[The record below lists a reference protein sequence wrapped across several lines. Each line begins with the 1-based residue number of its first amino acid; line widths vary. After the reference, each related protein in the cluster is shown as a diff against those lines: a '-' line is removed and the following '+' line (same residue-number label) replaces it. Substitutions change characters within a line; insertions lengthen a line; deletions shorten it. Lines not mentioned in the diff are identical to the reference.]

1 MGRLIFGM
9 MQSLDGY
16 IAGRSGG
23 PQPDSLLS
31 SQAAAEFPP
40 PGPILS
46 RHLNDLFRGSDG
58 LLYGRR
64 IYEIMRYWDEDQPDW
79 DEIDRDFAQ
88 VWRAKPK
95 WVASRSLT
103 SVGPNATLV
112 HGDLIDFAARLK
124 SERDGDIDVAG
135 AELANVL
142 SAAGLVDEY
151 RLYFRPYVLGVGKP
165 FFAGPLPPLSLV
177 PSERTR
183 SD

>member
-1 MGRLIFGM
+1 MARLIFGM

-16 IAGRSGG
+16 IAGPAGDR
-23 PQPDSLLS
+23 
-31 SQAAAEFPP
+31 ATRPP

-46 RHLNDLFRGSDG
+46 RHFTDYVRGSDG

-64 IYEIMRYWDEDQPDW
+64 MYEIMRYWDEDQPGW
-79 DEIDRDFAQ
+79 DEIEHDFAQ
-88 VWRAKPK
+88 AWRPKPK

-112 HGDLIDFAARLK
+112 QGDLIDFAANLK

-151 RLYFRPYVLGVGKP
+151 RLYFRPYVLGAGKP
-165 FFAGPLPPLSLV
+165 YFAGPLPPLRLMKLDAIGEDAVRLTYV
-177 PSERTR
+177 PA
-183 SD
+183 